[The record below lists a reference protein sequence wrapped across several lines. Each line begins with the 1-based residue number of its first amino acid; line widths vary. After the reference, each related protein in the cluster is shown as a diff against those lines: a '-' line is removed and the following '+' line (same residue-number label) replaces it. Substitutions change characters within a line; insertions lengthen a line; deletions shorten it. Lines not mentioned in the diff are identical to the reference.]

1 VDASAWYGKSVLWAV
16 ENGITNGMS
25 ATEFGVNANCNR
37 AHMVTFL
44 YRAMN

>member
-1 VDASAWYGKSVLWAV
+1 MVWKACYLAV
-16 ENGITNGMS
+16 ENGVTNGMS
-25 ATEFGVNANCNR
+25 ATEFGVNTNCNR